1 MAKGTDAPPPKL
13 EKSVRHPADGLMPEA
28 NVVFHSPHV
37 SATAWPLI
45 AVRCSGVS
53 ALPVG
58 EA

>member
-1 MAKGTDAPPPKL
+1 MRQP
-13 EKSVRHPADGLMPEA
+13 VDGLMPDA

-58 EA
+58 VA